1 MAKSKPSQGLS
12 IVTMTILIGIVVTYL
27 LWGIA
32 AGMYDTAQGNR
43 WVLEGDP
50 GRRPGAAT
58 AGAVAV
64 FGVIAFVS
72 NSVMY
77 IPSVFQVATFVI
89 TQRPWYFIIVL
100 LVEGGVLAFGIGSA
114 RLEKSLSKDTGF
126 KTKRKVRQ
134 IALPTPDDD

>member
-1 MAKSKPSQGLS
+1 MS
-12 IVTMTILIGIVVTYL
+12 ILTMTILIGIVVTYL

-32 AGMYDTAQGNR
+32 TGMYDTAQGNR
-43 WVLEGDP
+43 WVLEGNP

-89 TQRPWYFIIVL
+89 TQRPWYLMIVL
-100 LVEGGVLAFGIGSA
+100 VVEAGVIAFGVGTA
-114 RLEKSLSKDTGF
+114 RLEKSLDQSTGF
-126 KTKRKVRQ
+126 KTKRKVRK
-134 IALPTPDDD
+134 IALPSASDD

>member
-1 MAKSKPSQGLS
+1 MAKAKSSQGLS

-32 AGMYDTAQGNR
+32 TGMYDTAQGNR
-43 WVLEGDP
+43 WVLEGNP
-50 GRRPGAAT
+50 GRRPGAAA

-77 IPSVFQVATFVI
+77 IPSIFQVVTFVI

-100 LVEGGVLAFGIGSA
+100 FVEAGVLAFGVGSA
-114 RLEKSLSKDTGF
+114 RLEKSLRKDTGF
-126 KTKRKVRQ
+126 KTNRKVRQ